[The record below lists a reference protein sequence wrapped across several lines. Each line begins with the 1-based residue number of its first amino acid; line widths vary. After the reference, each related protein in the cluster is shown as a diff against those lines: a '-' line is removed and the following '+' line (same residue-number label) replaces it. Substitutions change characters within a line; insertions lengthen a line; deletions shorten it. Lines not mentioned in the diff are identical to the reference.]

1 MPIQIENLLS
11 AIKQA
16 RETGGKR
23 GFTQTFELSLNL
35 KDIDLKKPESRISE
49 EIVLPRGIGRPRKVA
64 VFAEGELARKA
75 KEAGADIVLGRE
87 EIESMQGDK
96 KKAKKIADEY
106 HYFLAQADLMPSVGK
121 FLGAVLG
128 PRGKMPRP
136 IPPTADPAP
145 LIERGRKVTR
155 IRLRDQPT
163 INLPIGVESL
173 SDQELAE
180 NAKIVIDTVERKL
193 EKGFNQIASVYVKT
207 TMGKP
212 VKVEV
217 PK

>member
-163 INLPIGVESL
+163 VNLPIGVESL

>member
-217 PK
+217 QK